1 MSMTVQELRDALNDI
16 IERGEGDKE
25 IKFAYNYGDYWRTTV
40 AESISSVELATVKH
54 SDYHSMDK
62 VVDLNEDNEA
72 SPDHRDIFIL
82 E

>member
-1 MSMTVQELRDALNDI
+1 MSMTVQELRDELNSI

-25 IKFAYNYGDYWRTTV
+25 VKFAYNYGDYWRTTV
-40 AESISSVELATVKH
+40 AEDINRVELATVKY

-62 VVDLNEDNEA
+62 VVDLNEDNETC
-72 SPDHRDIFIL
+72 PEHRDVFIL